1 MIYILLAKGDI
12 TARITLD
19 FANIRAR
26 KLEHGFLKILQKP
39 LHTLKITE
47 PLLNTTLHFCNTS

>member
-26 KLEHGFLKILQKP
+26 KLEHGFLKILQNMSFRMKNAP
-39 LHTLKITE
+39 H
-47 PLLNTTLHFCNTS
+47 